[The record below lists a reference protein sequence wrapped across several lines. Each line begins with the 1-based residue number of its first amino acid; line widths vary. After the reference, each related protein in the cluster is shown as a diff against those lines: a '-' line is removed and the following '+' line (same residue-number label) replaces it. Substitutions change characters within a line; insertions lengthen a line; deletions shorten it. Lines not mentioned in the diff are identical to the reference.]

1 MRFYLEV
8 TNPLSIRYSLRRMR
22 KAFEAVYEHGVLRPL
37 ENLDLTDYRHV
48 HATISAVSGSTE
60 DFAAYFEPA
69 EWEASKHDNISLA
82 DVRRALSSIR
92 GSLADAVIAAREER
106 F

>member
-1 MRFYLEV
+1 
-8 TNPLSIRYSLRRMR
+8 MR
-22 KAFEAVYEHGVLRPL
+22 KACKASYADGVLLPL
-37 ENLDLTDYRHV
+37 ENLDLT
-48 HATISAVSGSTE
+48 

-92 GSLADAVIAAREER
+92 GSLADVVIAAREER